1 MSTTKLKAAVR
12 KTGKH
17 NSRALR
23 SSKMI
28 PAVIYGPKNENL
40 NISIDEVSAVKYF
53 SDSQYDNIIFTI
65 ESEDKEINSI
75 QILKKDFA
83 RHPVSRRPVHID
95 FYAPDMT
102 KTVKVNVEL
111 RFVGKSVGVTE
122 GGLLQEIKRDIEIE
136 CLPTEIAEFFEVD
149 VTELKMGETMHVS
162 NVLTSESY
170 KIITPSEESIVSI
183 IEPKAEE
190 EVVAA
195 PAADAAAAPAADGA
209 APAADAAPA
218 TDKK

>member
-122 GGLLQEIKRDIEIE
+122 GGLLLSLIHI
-136 CLPTEIAEFFEVD
+136 
-149 VTELKMGETMHVS
+149 
-162 NVLTSESY
+162 
-170 KIITPSEESIVSI
+170 
-183 IEPKAEE
+183 
-190 EVVAA
+190 
-195 PAADAAAAPAADGA
+195 
-209 APAADAAPA
+209 
-218 TDKK
+218 

>member
-1 MSTTKLKAAVR
+1 MSTTKLKATIR

-17 NSRALR
+17 NSRTLR
-23 SSKMI
+23 SNKMI
-28 PAVIYGPKNENL
+28 PAVIYGPKNDNL
-40 NISIDEVSAVKYF
+40 NISIDEVAAVKFF
-53 SDSQYDNIIFTI
+53 SDAQYDNVIFTI

-111 RFVGKSVGVTE
+111 RFTGKAEGVTE

-136 CLPTEIAEFFEVD
+136 CLPTEIPEFFEID
-149 VTELKMGETMHVS
+149 VTAMKVGDTMHVS
-162 NVLTSESY
+162 NVPASEKY
-170 KIITPSEESIVSI
+170 KIITPSEESIVSV
-183 IEPKAEE
+183 IETKAEE
-190 EVVAA
+190 AKPSEE
-195 PAADAAAAPAADGA
+195 AAAPAEGEAA
-209 APAADAAPA
+209 APAE
-218 TDKK
+218 DKK